1 MISKWWRRLRGRRR
15 PRLSLLLVVYRMPVQ
30 ARNTIRSLLP
40 DYQRGVSRD
49 DYEVIIVENRS
60 RELLDSGFLRGLPA
74 NFSYVLRDETATT
87 PVYAINEAA
96 AMARGDSI
104 GIMIDGA
111 RLVTP
116 GVVRGIL
123 QAMDAVDNA
132 VVSVPG
138 YHIGLELQ
146 QAAVEKGYGVE
157 EDQRLLASVNWQDDG
172 YRLFNIACFSGS
184 CAPGFFLPN
193 SESNC
198 LAMPQRVWHD
208 LGGVDERFNLR
219 GGGMVNLDLYRRA
232 CEYPGIQHVVLPGEG
247 TFHQF
252 HGGVTTGG
260 EPAAARE
267 VFIQQIKDQYE
278 ELRGQPFASPQTQP
292 IYIGALHE
300 AVLPFLSYSASQ
312 ALARSGGRAYEPQPR
327 GPRLVGGD
335 LKGNE
340 RETAS
345 GGQVSELRR
354 PTTRDGG

>member
-1 MISKWWRRLRGRRR
+1 MKANWWRSLGKRRR
-15 PRLSLLLVVYRMPVQ
+15 PRLSLVLVVYRMPVQ

-49 DYEVIIVENRS
+49 DYEVVIVENRS
-60 RELLDSGFLRGLPA
+60 REVLDPGFLRGLPD
-74 NFSYVLRDETATT
+74 NFSYLLRDETAPT
-87 PVYAINEAA
+87 PVYAVNEAA
-96 AMARGDSI
+96 ATARGENI
-104 GIMIDGA
+104 CVMIDGA

-116 GVVRGIL
+116 GVVRGML
-123 QAMDAVDNA
+123 QALDAVPNA
-132 VVSVPG
+132 VISVPG
-138 YHIGLELQ
+138 YHIGTELQ

-157 EDQRLLASVNWQDDG
+157 EDQQLLASVNWQDDG

-198 LAMPQRVWHD
+198 LTMPRRVWRD
-208 LGGVDERFNLR
+208 LGGMDGRFNLR
-219 GGGMVNLDLYRRA
+219 GGGMVNLDLYRRV

-278 ELRGQPFASPQTQP
+278 ELRGQPFASPQTHP
-292 IYIGALHE
+292 VYIGGIHD
-300 AVLPFLSYSASQ
+300 AVLPFLSFSAER
-312 ALARSGGRAYEPQPR
+312 ALAARRPTERDGNAS
-327 GPRLVGGD
+327 PRLVRGSVKSLRG
-335 LKGNE
+335 
-340 RETAS
+340 AQA
-345 GGQVSELRR
+345 GQS
-354 PTTRDGG
+354 